1 MTRQTFTRIGA
12 TALAVAG
19 LLWCIKAGT
28 IIVTGY
34 QPPLTFELGQA
45 LFSAG
50 IIGIYL
56 TFDRPHHLEKIG
68 LAVAILSLVGAVLG
82 LFYPLLPGAQISTGE
97 EFIFPYSL
105 FVLIGSV
112 GGFVALLVFG
122 IAILRSGKQWK
133 RWQTVP
139 VIVALIPLPLIATG
153 LVHIEIPIF
162 FIGVAWL
169 WLAYGLWQTANISAF
184 SKDNQSVAA

>member
-1 MTRQTFTRIGA
+1 MKRQVFIRIGA
-12 TALAVAG
+12 AALAVAG

-28 IIVTGY
+28 IIVMGY
-34 QPPLTFELGQA
+34 QPPLSFELGQI

-56 TFDRPHHLEKIG
+56 TFDRAHRLEKIG
-68 LAVAILSLVGAVLG
+68 VVVAILSLVGAVSG
-82 LFYPLLPGAQISTGE
+82 LFYPLLPGAQISTGD

-105 FVLIGSV
+105 LVLIGSI
-112 GGFVALLVFG
+112 GGFAALLIMG

-139 VIVALIPLPLIATG
+139 MIVALSPIPLIATG
-153 LVHIEIPIF
+153 LIHIEIPIF
-162 FIGVAWL
+162 FIGLAWL
-169 WLAYGLWQTANISAF
+169 LLAYGLWQTANTSAF
-184 SKDNQSVAA
+184 SEDNQSAA